1 MTSKL
6 QPYPETTQAM
16 MKQFFNTLSEKE
28 QRRYAAVEA
37 HKLGHGGIGYM
48 AELLGCSR
56 TTIYEG
62 LREFGQ
68 EAIEREY
75 EPRQRRRGG
84 GRKGYSETMPG
95 IDEAFLRVVENHTAG
110 DPMSEGVKWTN
121 LSQAEIQRQ
130 LAEQHQVVISETVV
144 RKLLRK
150 HDFRRRQAQKKEA

>member
-1 MTSKL
+1 MSKL
-6 QPYPETTQAM
+6 PPYSETTQAM

-37 HKLGHGGIGYM
+37 HKLGHGGIRYM
-48 AELLGCSR
+48 AGLLGCSR

-68 EAIEREY
+68 GRTEEDY

-84 GRKGYSETMPG
+84 GRKAYSERMPG

-110 DPMSEGVKWTN
+110 DPMDEGVKWTN

-130 LAEQHQVVISETVV
+130 LGEQHQLVVSETVV
-144 RKLLRK
+144 RKLLHK
-150 HDFRRRQAQKKEA
+150 HGFRRRQAQKKEA